1 MAYPE
6 EGVVQTWL
14 DALKELNIRVK
25 KMFGCYCVY
34 CDGQPVGWLSEDIF
48 SLREVG
54 LSDLPPDL
62 KRPGPGD
69 KIREIAIPLDDC
81 YCDWLP
87 RAIQETAEMFFTA
100 LSYSGV
106 PIISGVMVSPAIRPN
121 MAAAAALLSSVP

>member
-87 RAIQETAEMFFTA
+87 RAVQETADRIKKTK
-100 LSYSGV
+100 SG
-106 PIISGVMVSPAIRPN
+106 PDSKGSRSGQRSR
-121 MAAAAALLSSVP
+121 